1 MSRQAL
7 VNDVLTAA
15 LFDGSE
21 LRGCGPGGFVE
32 QARPDVVAGHG
43 FGDLA
48 ALVAAGALRRRDALR
63 LAIVRD
69 QLVEQAAA
77 GVGGGMLAVTA
88 RDAEAAA
95 SRLVER
101 TGVAIARHDSPER
114 VVLAGSQE
122 HLEHARAVAALLG
135 IAVADLP
142 ATAAL
147 HSRALGAAAEVF
159 EWVLESVSFH
169 EPAIPVYSSVTAALV
184 GDDPR
189 NELAQ
194 CLDMPVL
201 WTDTVRALQSAGAA
215 RFVVCG
221 SAHELGEL
229 GLQTLTGARELV
241 DA

>member
-21 LRGCGPGGFVE
+21 LRGCGPGGFVDD
-32 QARPDVVAGHG
+32 ARPDLVAGHG
-43 FGDLA
+43 LGDLA

-77 GVGGGMLAVTA
+77 GVGGGMLTVTA

-95 SRLVER
+95 SRLVAR
-101 TGVAIARHDSPER
+101 TGVAIARHDSPRR

-122 HLEHARAVAALLG
+122 HVEHARAVAARLG

-169 EPAIPVYSSVTAALV
+169 EPSIPVYSSVTGALA
-184 GDDPR
+184 GDPR
-189 NELAQ
+189 SELAQ

-201 WTDTVRALQSAGAA
+201 WTETVRALESAGAA

-229 GLQTLTGARELV
+229 ALETLTGVRELV